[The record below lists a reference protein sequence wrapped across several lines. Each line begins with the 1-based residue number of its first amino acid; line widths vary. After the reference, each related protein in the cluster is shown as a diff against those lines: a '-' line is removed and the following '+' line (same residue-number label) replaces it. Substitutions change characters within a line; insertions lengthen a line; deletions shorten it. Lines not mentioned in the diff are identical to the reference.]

1 MTSDAYPLRAVI
13 EAADAGLDGVVV
25 CRAQKPYQVLYLA
38 ERARELLTSLD
49 AAPPPE
55 VGEFDVVN
63 EVPEAAGGFVLTV
76 EDLIP
81 PGFDADLIAMLE
93 EVSGGGFRVDDVI
106 RISGPEGTIR
116 ASLMSAVRQVG
127 PFLIWSF
134 RALASDLEAS
144 DRPPRTPS
152 LDPLTGLSTRAGIR
166 AALERCIERLDFLGE
181 GFALEFLDVDDLHA
195 VNSAFGHEVGD
206 VVVRDVGERMR
217 ALVRGSDTVGRVGG
231 DEFVLVWPGVR
242 SISDVQM
249 LHTRVSRA
257 LGEPYR
263 IDGHEVQVTIS
274 AGALFLSANA
284 GSDPDDLLR
293 DADAAMR
300 QAKERGPGSLL
311 IVESV
316 DRPLRPGGFVTP
328 GELRR
333 ALRDDEFVLYAQ
345 PLVDV
350 ASGQTTGAE
359 MLVRWYHP
367 ERGLLNP
374 ADFMMAAEVSDIIG
388 DLGGWVID
396 QAVAQ
401 AAAWERVTPLDN
413 FRVGVNVW
421 PHQFGHADVV
431 GQFVEALERHGTT
444 ADNFVIEIIESQE
457 LESRARAAEQIA
469 ALLDLGFRVGI
480 DDFGSGFANMSYL
493 RDLPVDLIKVDRALV
508 GRYPTRREE
517 AILQAVQSVASA
529 IGADVVLEG
538 VEQIAQLET
547 ARRCG
552 VTFAQGYL
560 VGRPTLAGLRP
571 PRGRFPLP
579 PMPPQNPTEE
589 VL

>member
-1 MTSDAYPLRAVI
+1 M
-13 EAADAGLDGVVV
+13 
-25 CRAQKPYQVLYLA
+25 
-38 ERARELLTSLD
+38 
-49 AAPPPE
+49 
-55 VGEFDVVN
+55 
-63 EVPEAAGGFVLTV
+63 
-76 EDLIP
+76 
-81 PGFDADLIAMLE
+81 
-93 EVSGGGFRVDDVI
+93 
-106 RISGPEGTIR
+106 
-116 ASLMSAVRQVG
+116 
-127 PFLIWSF
+127 
-134 RALASDLEAS
+134 
-144 DRPPRTPS
+144 
-152 LDPLTGLSTRAGIR
+152 
-166 AALERCIERLDFLGE
+166 
-181 GFALEFLDVDDLHA
+181 
-195 VNSAFGHEVGD
+195 
-206 VVVRDVGERMR
+206 VRDVGERMR

-231 DEFVLVWPGVR
+231 DEFVLVWPGCVR
-242 SISDVQM
+242 SP
-249 LHTRVSRA
+249 TCRCCTPASRA

-367 ERGLLNP
+367 ERG
-374 ADFMMAAEVSDIIG
+374 AAQPGGLHDGRRVSDIIG

-401 AAAWERVTPLDN
+401 AACLGAGDAVGQLP
-413 FRVGVNVW
+413 VGVNVW

-469 ALLDLGFRVGI
+469 ALLDLGFRVGSMTSAP
-480 DDFGSGFANMSYL
+480 GS
-493 RDLPVDLIKVDRALV
+493 
-508 GRYPTRREE
+508 PT
-517 AILQAVQSVASA
+517 
-529 IGADVVLEG
+529 
-538 VEQIAQLET
+538 
-547 ARRCG
+547 C
-552 VTFAQGYL
+552 
-560 VGRPTLAGLRP
+560 PTCATCRW
-571 PRGRFPLP
+571 
-579 PMPPQNPTEE
+579 T
-589 VL
+589 